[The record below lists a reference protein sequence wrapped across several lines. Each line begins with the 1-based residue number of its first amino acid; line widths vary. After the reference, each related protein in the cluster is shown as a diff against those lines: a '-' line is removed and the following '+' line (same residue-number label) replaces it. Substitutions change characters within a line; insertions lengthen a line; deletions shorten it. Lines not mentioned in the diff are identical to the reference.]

1 MITTIIEILKSFGIA
16 ETEYI
21 VSALPWG
28 EMTFTAAGHTVTVL
42 PDTGRFCVQID
53 KGWTLDR
60 LGSDNVPLVAAT
72 ALTAILRKGA
82 VTVED
87 EEFRRVLLSNA
98 TVSSMFFAGKNLN
111 DVVIELVRQLDAA
124 KAEIMSLKFSFP
136 L

>member
-1 MITTIIEILKSFGIA
+1 MKTTIIEILKTFGIA
-16 ETEYI
+16 ETEYT

-28 EMTFTAAGHTVTVL
+28 EITFTAAGHTVTVL

-53 KGWTLDR
+53 RGWTLDR

-72 ALTAILRKGA
+72 ALATILRKGTI
-82 VTVED
+82 TVED
-87 EEFRRVLLSNA
+87 EEFRRVLLSNS
-98 TVSSMFFAGKNLN
+98 TVSAMFFAGKSLT

-124 KAEIMSLKFSFP
+124 KPSTLSLPALP

>member
-1 MITTIIEILKSFGIA
+1 MKTTIIEILKSFGIA
-16 ETEYI
+16 ETEYT

-28 EMTFTAAGHTVTVL
+28 EITFTAAGHTVTVL

-53 KGWTLDR
+53 RGWTLDR

-72 ALTAILRKGA
+72 ALATILRKGTI
-82 VTVED
+82 TVED
-87 EEFRRVLLSNA
+87 EEFRRVLLSNS
-98 TVSSMFFAGKNLN
+98 TVSSMFFAGKSLT

-124 KAEIMSLKFSFP
+124 KPSTLSLPALP